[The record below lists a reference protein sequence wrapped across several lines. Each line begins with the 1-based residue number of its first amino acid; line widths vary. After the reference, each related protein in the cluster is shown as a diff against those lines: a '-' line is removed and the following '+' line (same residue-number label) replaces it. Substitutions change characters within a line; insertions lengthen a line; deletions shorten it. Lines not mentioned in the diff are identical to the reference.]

1 MKDFDVNR
9 MENSRLNLAHWEFNI
24 GFLMKKLDGFIIYIF
39 SVYLSNIS
47 FFFFEIISNIS

>member
-39 SVYLSNIS
+39 SVYISNIS